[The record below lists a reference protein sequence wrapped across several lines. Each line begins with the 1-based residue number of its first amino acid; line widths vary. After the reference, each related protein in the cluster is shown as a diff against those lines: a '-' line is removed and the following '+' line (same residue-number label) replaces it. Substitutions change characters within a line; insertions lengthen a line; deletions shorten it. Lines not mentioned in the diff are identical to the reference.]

1 MPTPA
6 EENDRIAAQ
15 FRTAAVRSDA
25 GGRRSGA
32 IGQGSA
38 EARRRHQL
46 RKLLNMVIA
55 LGAIVGAATYAGFML
70 GGIGNGG
77 VILMFLALVVAL
89 PVLAVFPRMRVPSL
103 ASLNEGDVRGL
114 VARTELWLEAQRPAL
129 PAPAAQ
135 LVEGIG
141 VKLDALGLQ
150 LESADQNA
158 PAVAEVRKLIGEYLP
173 GVVSAYTAI
182 PPQLRQEQQA
192 GRSPDEDLADS
203 LGKISAEIDN
213 VTRQL
218 AAGQID
224 QLAVATRFLD
234 YKYGGE
240 VGELPKP

>member
-1 MPTPA
+1 MPTPT

-15 FRTAAVRSDA
+15 ARAAMVRSEP
-25 GGRRSGA
+25 GGRRSGS

-38 EARRRHQL
+38 EARRRHQV
-46 RKLLNMVIA
+46 RKLLNMAIA
-55 LGAIVGAATYAGFML
+55 VGAIIAAATYAGFML

-77 VILMFLALVVAL
+77 IMLMFLALVVAV
-89 PVLAVFPRMRVPSL
+89 PVLAVFPRMKVPSL
-103 ASLNEGDVRGL
+103 ESLNSGDVRSM
-114 VARTELWLEAQRPAL
+114 VARTELWLESQRPAL

-150 LESADQNA
+150 LENADQQE
-158 PAVAEVRKLIGEYLP
+158 PAIREVRKLVGEHLP
-173 GVVSAYTAI
+173 GVVNAYTAI
-182 PPQLRQEQQA
+182 PAQLRQEQQA
-192 GRSPDEDLADS
+192 GSSPDEDLAQS

-224 QLAVATRFLD
+224 QLSVTTRFLD
-234 YKYGGE
+234 YKYGQGA
-240 VGELPKP
+240 GELPKP